1 MKQFATL
8 REKTYSY
15 LTENNNKD
23 KKGTRKCFIKRKLKF
38 QDCKNCLSVTQ
49 LGNETIHLEK

>member
-15 LTENNNKD
+15 LTDNNNKD
-23 KKGTRKCFIKRKLKF
+23 KKRYKKMLYKKKT
-38 QDCKNCLSVTQ
+38 
-49 LGNETIHLEK
+49 